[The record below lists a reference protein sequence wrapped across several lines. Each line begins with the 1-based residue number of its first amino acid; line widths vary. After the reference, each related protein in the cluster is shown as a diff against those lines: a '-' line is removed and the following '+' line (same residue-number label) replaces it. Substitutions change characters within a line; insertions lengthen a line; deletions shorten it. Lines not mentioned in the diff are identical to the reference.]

1 MRRSP
6 SSLPLAFALALAAC
20 ATAPKSR
27 PDAEPRLTT
36 PDELGLAAEPFVL
49 PVGDGD
55 RLTGFWLPNPAANGR
70 TVVFCHDEDTDVGCI
85 DPYYTFLHA
94 AGLQVLV
101 FDPRGYGHSTGSPS
115 LAAWCEDTVAVLRQV
130 RARPDVDASKV
141 ALFGSGF
148 GSLAAQWAAA
158 SEGVAALVLEHV
170 PDTASLRNRPDGRDY
185 ALQSLPSPRRE
196 RTAAPALFVG
206 SDGEPV
212 ADRLALAR
220 AYEAYDGPRQ
230 LWLLAHTAT
239 APHGM
244 LTHDGEYQRTIGG
257 FLTSALDGLLAAPA
271 SPWHAEV
278 TWQPRGD
285 GRTEFVVRPGVPEW
299 GNRTALQLSALL
311 ADGSALCL
319 HAWSNAPAVATVS
332 SEPIAVGAIVATD
345 VVEDDAANWRRP
357 TTPLQRA
364 AAALDPL
371 WDRIAAMREGLLDA
385 DDEMALA
392 DALAAAEAKAPFPPL
407 LAAELADVFAG
418 LGAML
423 LEQPQQEA
431 RGRALLQ
438 RAIAACPAHPDRH
451 RWPGPIAT
459 YGYPQREAVELA
471 RQLLAAPPRPG
482 DPGR

>member
-115 LAAWCEDTVAVLRQV
+115 LAAWCEDTVAVLRHV

-185 ALQSLPSPRRE
+185 ALPPRPSPRRE

-244 LTHDGEYQRTIGG
+244 LTHDGEYERTIGG

-278 TWQPRGD
+278 TWQPQA
-285 GRTEFVVRPGVPEW
+285 
-299 GNRTALQLSALL
+299 TAAPS
-311 ADGSALCL
+311 SSC
-319 HAWSNAPAVATVS
+319 APACRSGAT
-332 SEPIAVGAIVATD
+332 A
-345 VVEDDAANWRRP
+345 RR
-357 TTPLQRA
+357 
-364 AAALDPL
+364 
-371 WDRIAAMREGLLDA
+371 
-385 DDEMALA
+385 
-392 DALAAAEAKAPFPPL
+392 
-407 LAAELADVFAG
+407 
-418 LGAML
+418 
-423 LEQPQQEA
+423 
-431 RGRALLQ
+431 
-438 RAIAACPAHPDRH
+438 CS
-451 RWPGPIAT
+451 
-459 YGYPQREAVELA
+459 
-471 RQLLAAPPRPG
+471 
-482 DPGR
+482 